1 MVELV
6 DTRHLKCLQLG
17 VRVPLRVPFWS
28 IKMSIEEFFVV
39 GWIGILVFV
48 FLLHFSGDCV
58 FGPSKD
64 PYDY

>member
-1 MVELV
+1 
-6 DTRHLKCLQLG
+6 
-17 VRVPLRVPFWS
+17 
-28 IKMSIEEFFVV
+28 MSIEEFFVV